1 VGIGWGADTSSR
13 QCSNASRVSR
23 RKRDTDIISHL
34 ARIHG

>member
-1 VGIGWGADTSSR
+1 LRWADTFR
-13 QCSNASRVSR
+13 QGSDAPRVSR